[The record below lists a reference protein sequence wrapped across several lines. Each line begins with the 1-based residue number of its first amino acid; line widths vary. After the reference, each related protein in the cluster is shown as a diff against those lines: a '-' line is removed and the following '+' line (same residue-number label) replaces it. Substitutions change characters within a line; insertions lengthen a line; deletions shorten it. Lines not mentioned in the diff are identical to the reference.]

1 MVAALATVFC
11 LGRIF
16 SVKRELMGWRVMLAW
31 LLASLVIAQQFRP
44 IIALLSGGD
53 RPSWS
58 VCGQDLCLCQP
69 VPMDPDC
76 PLCLAG
82 NAGGEGCS
90 GVGADLT
97 RVPWQDP
104 TPDDPMAAPARAG
117 EGVLFALLIL
127 FSGRDGSSAV
137 LRAGI
142 PVRCDAM
149 HLPPSPDIDTP
160 TPPPRA

>member
-1 MVAALATVFC
+1 MD
-11 LGRIF
+11 RIF
-16 SVKRELMGWRVMLAW
+16 LVKPEISNWRMTLVW

-44 IIALLSGGD
+44 IIALFSGGD

-104 TPDDPMAAPARAG
+104 TPDNPMAAPGRAG

-127 FSGRDGSSAV
+127 FSGRDGQAAV
-137 LRAGI
+137 LRAGV

-149 HLPPSPDIDTP
+149 RLPPSPDIDIP